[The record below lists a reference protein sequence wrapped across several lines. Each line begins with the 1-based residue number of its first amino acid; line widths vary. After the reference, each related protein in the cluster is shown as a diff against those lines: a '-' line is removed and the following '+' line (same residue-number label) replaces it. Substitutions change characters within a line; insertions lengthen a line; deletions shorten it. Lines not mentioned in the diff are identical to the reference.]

1 MLDCG
6 LDMTS
11 VLNFI
16 PLPLVHSSRL
26 STLPSWIMK
35 DGNTILEKGFKDC
48 AGRVFIDSLPEF
60 CLPEKELL
68 DLSTVDV
75 ILISNY
81 HCMMALPYITE
92 HTGFTGTVYTT
103 EPTLQIA
110 RLLMEELVHFI
121 ERVPKDQSAVYWKSK
136 EMWRLLPSSLK
147 DAVDVTTWKPCYNIQ
162 DVNAALSKVQ
172 LVGYSQKIELF
183 GAVQIT
189 PLSSGYSLG
198 SCNWIIQSHY
208 EKVSCV
214 SGSSLL
220 TTHPQPMEQSSLKN
234 SDVLILTG
242 LTQIPTAN
250 PDGMLGEFCSNLAM
264 TIRSG
269 GNVLVPCYP
278 SGVVYDLLE
287 CLYQFIDSASLNST
301 PFYFISPV
309 ANSSLEF
316 SQIFAE
322 WLCQSKQSKV
332 YLPEPPFPHAELIQT
347 NKLKHYS
354 SVYGD
359 FSNDFKQPCV
369 VFTGHPSL
377 RFGDVVHFM
386 ELWGKSSLNTII
398 FTEPDF
404 SYVDA
409 LAPFQPLAMKCV
421 YCPIDTRLNFIQVNK
436 LLKELQPLH
445 LVCPE
450 QYTQPPPSQVHR
462 SDLMLDVQMPLM
474 AYKRCSVLTLPFR
487 RSFERIEILPQLADS
502 LMPIEMKPG
511 VSVATISAT
520 LHSKDNKHVLQ
531 PPLKTMVP
539 PLSKKRKR
547 VIEEST
553 ELKAPKPLLSGT
565 IPVEL
570 FLATLHKNGIT
581 EVKMEDTSEGHILH
595 LQEEDTL
602 IQLEDDSTHIICD
615 NNESLRS
622 TLRDLVLRFLQKL

>member
-1 MLDCG
+1 MKLYCLSGHPTLPCNVLKFKSTTIMLDCG

-35 DGNTILEKGFKDC
+35 DGNSILEKGFKDC

-68 DLSTVDV
+68 DLSTIDV

-220 TTHPQPMEQSSLKN
+220 TTHPQTTTGPQKGCFLLVRKNDNRRCWSAVGSYECLKVPRTHMTRETRADLRGFVSAVAAGEAVEKEGHHDSLGLPMGKFHLPAPPHPSGRRLQRRANPATVAALLWTRLPSPPAPLTLYGGRVSPAKATLRAKGTPPEPPAITESQPTVDIPVDQSHTLAASCGASTSAQLASPADKAQQIGTH
-234 SDVLILTG
+234 LPP
-242 LTQIPTAN
+242 TQIRAVPACNT
-250 PDGMLGEFCSNLAM
+250 ESM

-332 YLPEPPFPHAELIQT
+332 YLPEPPFPHAEL
-347 NKLKHYS
+347 
-354 SVYGD
+354 
-359 FSNDFKQPCV
+359 
-369 VFTGHPSL
+369 
-377 RFGDVVHFM
+377 
-386 ELWGKSSLNTII
+386 
-398 FTEPDF
+398 
-404 SYVDA
+404 
-409 LAPFQPLAMKCV
+409 
-421 YCPIDTRLNFIQVNK
+421 
-436 LLKELQPLH
+436 
-445 LVCPE
+445 
-450 QYTQPPPSQVHR
+450 
-462 SDLMLDVQMPLM
+462 
-474 AYKRCSVLTLPFR
+474 
-487 RSFERIEILPQLADS
+487 ADS

-547 VIEEST
+547 VIEEPT

-570 FLATLHKNGIT
+570 FLATLHKVPESG
-581 EVKMEDTSEGHILH
+581 GR
-595 LQEEDTL
+595 EERH
-602 IQLEDDSTHIICD
+602 SAKAAS
-615 NNESLRS
+615 N
-622 TLRDLVLRFLQKL
+622 